1 MIRAIRLVGQEKARA
16 QLAAQGR
23 SVDPVIRGALNATA
37 TAARRERYVRQL
49 LGTFM
54 RRQFLNDRMKIKRA
68 NTKRLNARVI
78 PSSSGVL
85 VLNYKSWGFDRIND
99 TRGVI
104 WVRGPHGKKVAAGFV
119 NPSSKG
125 KLPWATRSEKRT
137 TTRGGRRRDYRYEWD
152 RRRLA
157 QGPSIAYWFK
167 QLSGATTIN
176 WTNAF
181 LQQEFERRMRRELAK
196 YH

>member
-1 MIRAIRLVGQEKARA
+1 MRKM
-16 QLAAQGR
+16 
-23 SVDPVIRGALNATA
+23 
-37 TAARRERYVRQL
+37 

-85 VLNYKSWGFDRIND
+85 VLNYKTWGFDPINE
-99 TRGVI
+99 TRAVI
-104 WVRGPHGKKVAAGFV
+104 WVRGVNGKKVAAGFV

-125 KLPWATRSEKRT
+125 KLPWATRSTKRT
-137 TTRGGRRRDYRYEWD
+137 TSRSGKARNYRYEWD
-152 RRRLA
+152 QRRLA
-157 QGPSIAYWFK
+157 MGPSVAYWFR
-167 QLSGATTIN
+167 QLSGAATIN

-181 LQQEFERRMRRELAK
+181 LQQEFERRIRREIAK